1 MDTVN
6 IYRLSFVSCLVM
18 AMPCA
23 MAVEFNLNVL
33 DKSMRDRIDI
43 SLLKEKGV
51 IAPGEYF
58 VSVAGND
65 SNLL

>member
-23 MAVEFNLNVL
+23 LAV
-33 DKSMRDRIDI
+33 
-43 SLLKEKGV
+43 
-51 IAPGEYF
+51 
-58 VSVAGND
+58 
-65 SNLL
+65 

>member
-23 MAVEFNLNVL
+23 MAAEFYLDVL
-33 DKSMRDRIDI
+33 
-43 SLLKEKGV
+43 
-51 IAPGEYF
+51 
-58 VSVAGND
+58 
-65 SNLL
+65 

>member
-23 MAVEFNLNVL
+23 M
-33 DKSMRDRIDI
+33 
-43 SLLKEKGV
+43 
-51 IAPGEYF
+51 
-58 VSVAGND
+58 
-65 SNLL
+65 